1 MKYQKVHSV
10 YPCITAQ
17 FPQYYVL
24 EVLKVLKC
32 IEPPRNPA
40 KLMLIVSP
48 IQHFF
53 FHFGDGALMG
63 IIPKRT

>member
-10 YPCITAQ
+10 YPCIIAQ

-24 EVLKVLKC
+24 QVLKVLKC